1 MPAGDIQPSQLVNDS
16 SKRADKA
23 RSTSGFEWKTRAGFC
38 GIPLI
43 CILYGLDEAGKQ
55 RIAKGFIAIGRIAVG
70 GLAIGQ
76 YAIGLIA
83 IGQVVLGVIGLGQ
96 LALSLAVGF
105 GQVATGFFAVGQ
117 FVVGKYARGQFGWAD
132 YLWSPGHTDMEAVA
146 MFETIDWLLQQDFHV
161 IWENI
166 KDAIDL
172 GI

>member
-1 MPAGDIQPSQLVNDS
+1 MSARDIQPSLLVKDDPN
-16 SKRADKA
+16 KA
-23 RSTSGFEWKTRAGFC
+23 ANSRGTTGFEWKTRLGLL
-38 GIPLI
+38 GIPLV
-43 CILYGLDEAGKQ
+43 CVVYGVDGTGKP
-55 RIAKGFIAIGRIAVG
+55 RIAKGFIAVGRIAIG

-83 IGQVVLGVIGLGQ
+83 IGQVVLGIIGFGQ

-117 FVVGKYARGQFGWAD
+117 FVIGKYARGQFGWAE
-132 YLWSPGHTDMEAVA
+132 YLWSPGRTDMEAVA
-146 MFETIDWLLQQDFHV
+146 MFETIDWLVQQDFNV

-166 KDAIDL
+166 KDAINL